1 MHVEAKSGMLTSA
14 LRHTWGFSTKDRN
27 NHLHHAIDAVIIAYA
42 NNSIVKAFSDFKKE
56 QESNSAEL
64 YAKKISELDYKNK
77 RKFFEPFSGFRQKV
91 LDKIDEIFVSK
102 PERKKPSGAL
112 HEETFR
118 KEEEFY
124 QSYGGKEGVL
134 KA

>member
-1 MHVEAKSGMLTSA
+1 M
-14 LRHTWGFSTKDRN
+14 
-27 NHLHHAIDAVIIAYA
+27 
-42 NNSIVKAFSDFKKE
+42 
-56 QESNSAEL
+56 
-64 YAKKISELDYKNK
+64 
-77 RKFFEPFSGFRQKV
+77 KF
-91 LDKIDEIFVSK
+91 FVSK

-134 KA
+134 KALELGKIRKVNGKIVKNGDMFRVDIFKHKRQINFMLCQFILWILL